1 MQNRIS
7 LKKIINNRQGVA
19 IIITLTVITLLMA
32 LTFELNRRAR
42 SDISLVA
49 AARDRITL
57 THMTTSGLHLAIAVL
72 INDKKDTKID
82 SLQEDWADPEKLRS
96 FAAIMPFDEGKMTL
110 SISDELS
117 RLQVNAL
124 VDYPEGHGFNN
135 IQMLLWERFLE
146 NAFKN
151 VEPTEDMNPVITVIS
166 SMKDWLDFGDDDAIT
181 GLSGAESDYYQDLE
195 PPYSCRNGPLKF
207 LDELLRVKGVI
218 PELYTGTTEIPGISN
233 YLTVYGISDSGNN
246 RYTYTG
252 KININ
257 TADIPVL
264 MALLPEEN
272 QDLAP
277 SIAEYR
283 LDRSGDTYS
292 NDLSG
297 STWYRNVPG
306 CGDITINPDLITFA
320 TDLFRVE
327 IIVELH
333 AIKMYTTAV
342 IKRIHPSENNK
353 YTCKVLSW
361 RQEQ

>member
-1 MQNRIS
+1 MPNRIS
-7 LKKIINNRQGVA
+7 LKKILNNRGMA

-57 THMTTSGLHLAIAVL
+57 THMTTSGLHLTFAVL
-72 INDKKDTKID
+72 IKDKKDTETD
-82 SLQEDWADPEKLRS
+82 SLQEDWADPEKLQA
-96 FAAIMPFDEGKMTL
+96 FAAIMPFDEGKITL

-117 RLQVNAL
+117 RIQVNAL
-124 VDYPEGHGFNN
+124 VDYPEGHGFDN
-135 IQMLLWERFLE
+135 IQMLLWERFLTT
-146 NAFKN
+146 AFKN
-151 VEPTEDMNPVITVIS
+151 VEPIEDMNPVITVLS

-181 GLSGAESDYYQDLE
+181 GLSGAESEYYQDLD
-195 PPYSCRNGPLKF
+195 PPYSCRNGPVKF
-207 LDELLRVKGVI
+207 LDELLRVKGII
-218 PELYTGTTEIPGISN
+218 PELYTGTKEIPGISN
-233 YLTVYGISDSGNN
+233 YLTVYGISDIDNN
-246 RYTYTG
+246 RYTYPG

-257 TADIPVL
+257 TAEIPVM

-277 SIAEYR
+277 AIAEYR
-283 LDRSGDTYS
+283 LDRSGDTYT
-292 NDLSG
+292 NNLSG
-297 STWYRNVPG
+297 HTWYRNVPG
-306 CGDITINPDLITFA
+306 CGDITINPDLITSA

-327 IIVELH
+327 IIAELH
-333 AIKMYTTAV
+333 AIKLYTTAV
-342 IKRIHPSENNK
+342 IKRIHHTENNK